1 MKFMMNKI
9 ILSFIPI
16 KIIRYSFNPILLY
29 HSLGS
34 KSEFSTNIDHVD
46 LDILSAQLRK
56 IQKYWKFVSIDEYVN
71 ARNKKGLASI
81 TIDDGYKN
89 IIDESLLVFKSLNIP
104 ITIFINSSTFSGKIF
119 WRDKIR
125 FLIEKKLV
133 TKFIKSSNLFKISD
147 AKNIYSVSK
156 NPIYNSIKV
165 EKSIDK
171 FLTKENIKLNNNQKL
186 CFDNNKYLI
195 KDNLIKY
202 GNHTANH
209 YMLSSLSKQEQYN
222 EIIKCKTF
230 LDSSDINK
238 SEVFSLPF
246 GGQNS
251 FNDDTIRILED
262 LNYKKILKSTNNL
275 DQNKHSNIIDR
286 LMPKTYKID
295 NTLKKL
301 YFKKIITGQLAQ
313 LTS

>member
-1 MKFMMNKI
+1 MKYILNKF
-9 ILSFIPI
+9 ILPIFPI
-16 KIIRYSFNPILLY
+16 KIIRYHFSPVLLY

-34 KSEFSTNIDHVD
+34 KSEFNANIDHVN
-46 LDILSAQLRK
+46 LDILGAQLRK

-71 ARNKKGLASI
+71 ATNKKGLASV

-89 IIDESLLVFKSLNIP
+89 VIDESLLIFKSLNIP
-104 ITIFINSSTFSGKIF
+104 ITIFINSSTFFGKIF

-133 TKFIKSSNLFKISD
+133 TKFIKNSNFFEQSD
-147 AKNIYSVSK
+147 AKNFYSVSK

-171 FLTKENIKLNNNQKL
+171 FLIKENIKLNNNQKQ
-186 CFDNNKYLI
+186 CFDNTEYLI

-209 YMLSSLSKQEQYN
+209 YMLSSLSKKEQYN

-230 LDSSDINK
+230 IDSLDVNK
-238 SEVFSLPF
+238 SEVFSYL
-246 GGQNS
+246 
-251 FNDDTIRILED
+251 LEE
-262 LNYKKILKSTNNL
+262 K
-275 DQNKHSNIIDR
+275 
-286 LMPKTYKID
+286 
-295 NTLKKL
+295 
-301 YFKKIITGQLAQ
+301 FF
-313 LTS
+313 